1 MAAEAGVFPF
11 EIQSA
16 RQIRIGLIPRQTEAP
31 REIGIFR
38 AVGLEEA
45 VLYGENVKREPRLD
59 SIQIQDECVILLAA
73 NNRGAGP
80 RLLKRI
86 GAQAVHDRRVR

>member
-1 MAAEAGVFPF
+1 MAAEAGVCPF

-16 RQIRIGLIPRQTEAP
+16 RQIRIGLIPRQTEVP

-73 NNRGAGP
+73 NNLGEGP